1 MLIARNDLA
10 RILAATTKVVESR
23 NTIPIL
29 STVRLVAA
37 DGALTATATDL
48 DIAVT
53 ASAPATGDIAA
64 CIDARLLSDIV
75 KKLPADAEVSIE
87 IDGGATIKSGRARFK
102 LPVLPVG
109 DFPNMDGGAFA
120 AEFEADMAALFAPV
134 KFAISNE
141 EARFWLNGVFLH
153 VVNGKLVAV
162 ATDGHRLARHIGPDI
177 GVDFAGIIVP
187 RKASEIM
194 PDGNVAV
201 SVSDTRIRIVKDGAV
216 IVSKLIDG
224 TFPDY
229 MRVIPT
235 GNDKLVRADNG
246 ALAAATDR
254 VAVVSAT
261 HGSGVRMAIGGG
273 AIALSVRGDAE
284 ASDSVP
290 CDYDGEEIVIG
301 FNSRY
306 VAEALSVFGAGDVTM
321 AFADGGSP
329 ALLTGAPDGLDV
341 VLMPM
346 RV

>member
-10 RILAATTKVVESR
+10 RILAATTRVVEAR

-29 STVRLVAA
+29 STVRLVAE
-37 DGALTATATDL
+37 DGTLTATATDL

-53 ASAPATGDIAA
+53 ASAPATGDMAA

-75 KKLPADAEVSIE
+75 KKLPADAE
-87 IDGGATIKSGRARFK
+87 IDIAVDGSSATLKAGRARFK

-109 DFPNMDGGAFA
+109 DFPDMDGGAFA

-141 EARFWLNGVFLH
+141 EQRYYLGGVFLH

-162 ATDGHRLARHIGPDI
+162 ATDGHRLARHIGAEI

-194 PDGNVAV
+194 PNGNVAV

-235 GNDKLVRADNG
+235 GNDKLVRADKA
-246 ALAAATDR
+246 ALAAAVDR

-261 HGSGVRMAIGGG
+261 HGSCVRMAIGGG

-306 VAEALSVFGAGDVTM
+306 VTEALAVLGNGDVTL
-321 AFADGGSP
+321 ALADGAP
-329 ALLTGAPDGLDV
+329 ALLTGSPDGVDIT
-341 VLMPM
+341 LMPM